1 MCAEGGSAA
10 TGAAALELDMS
21 CTGKLEDPGT
31 TGEGTCVEDLDGSF
45 GGAYVCCVLETAC
58 EMLPGGTETYETDDA
73 GAPGV
78 AEAFGEARVV
88 VLDCDA

>member
-1 MCAEGGSAA
+1 
-10 TGAAALELDMS
+10 MS

-73 GAPGV
+73 GAPEA
-78 AEAFGEARVV
+78 AEAFAGARVV
-88 VLDCDA
+88 GLDFDV

>member
-1 MCAEGGSAA
+1 M
-10 TGAAALELDMS
+10 
-21 CTGKLEDPGT
+21 
-31 TGEGTCVEDLDGSF
+31 
-45 GGAYVCCVLETAC
+45 CCVLETAC

-88 VLDCDA
+88 VLDCDV